1 VGYNAEFYSGA
12 DLSALLA
19 EAQLAAVHEA
29 LEASSSGEWAVEAAA
44 TSAGRPQ
51 QPRQPQQ
58 QPRATISPAVIQGRH
73 LEAALLAAR
82 PSVPE
87 AERER
92 LEAVYSAFRQD
103 RQPAG
108 LGAAAADK
116 GKGKLVS
123 WA

>member
-1 VGYNAEFYSGA
+1 VQVGYNAEFYSGA

-29 LEASSSGEWAVEAAA
+29 LEASCNGEEATVEAP
-44 TSAGRPQ
+44 SAGRPQ
-51 QPRQPQQ
+51 QPQQ
-58 QPRATISPAVIQGRH
+58 QQHPRAAISPAVIQGRH

-92 LEAVYSAFRQD
+92 REAVYSAFRQD
-103 RQPAG
+103 RQPGG
-108 LGAAAADK
+108 LGPAAAD
-116 GKGKLVS
+116 KGKLVS

>member
-1 VGYNAEFYSGA
+1 MGYNAEFYSGA
-12 DLSALLA
+12 DLAALLA

-29 LEASSSGEWAVEAAA
+29 LEGGGEGAAEAAA
-44 TSAGRPQ
+44 AAAAGP
-51 QPRQPQQ
+51 
-58 QPRATISPAVIQGRH
+58 PAPPEPPVIQRRH

-87 AERER
+87 GERER
-92 LEAVYSAFRQD
+92 LEAVYSHFRQD
-103 RQPAG
+103 REPAG
-108 LGAAAADK
+108 SAGDK